1 MSETEQIQIFLRQ
14 GEIIKA
20 EKALHFLQH
29 MDADLLILDILIQVF
44 HVEIAQD
51 AANTVFDD
59 STDIKELAKHFITL
73 KLLMRRLDFELPEEE
88 QNELRTY
95 CSLHHV
101 SAYLL
106 AKILLTNI
114 FHRKQVCRRL
124 IAMFPEHAAYF
135 GQTYK
140 YLEETDE
147 E

>member
-20 EKALHFLQH
+20 EKALHSLQH

-51 AANTVFDD
+51 VFDD